1 MTDRVLSGIE
11 LPDPVWFKSSYSA
24 PDNEC
29 VEVAD
34 LRGLVAVRD
43 SKNPRGPVLA
53 FPAAAFAAFVE
64 GVRGLGR

>member
-1 MTDRVLSGIE
+1 MTGRVLSGIE

-24 PDNEC
+24 SENEC
-29 VEVAD
+29 VEVAN
-34 LRGLVAVRD
+34 LRGLIAVRD

-64 GVRGLGR
+64 GVRRVGR